1 MTVVETMMSD
11 YIRLG
16 IKVSR
21 SRFWFYTAGP
31 FTVGCIWGANRF
43 LDLANPEFF
52 IYLFYFLIPAN
63 VFLYGVNDY
72 WDRDTDLLNPKK
84 EGKEYVVNDSDRG
97 KLKDILTLITALSLL
112 LMVFQKNWGER
123 IIFGVFLFLS
133 YFYSA
138 KPFRFKTVPL
148 LDSASNVL
156 YALPGVFA
164 YYQVTGA
171 LPPQN
176 VMLAAFLH
184 SSAMHLFSAI
194 PDIEYDRKVRQL
206 PCF

>member
-1 MTVVETMMSD
+1 
-11 YIRLG
+11 
-16 IKVSR
+16 
-21 SRFWFYTAGP
+21 
-31 FTVGCIWGANRF
+31 
-43 LDLANPEFF
+43 
-52 IYLFYFLIPAN
+52 
-63 VFLYGVNDY
+63 
-72 WDRDTDLLNPKK
+72 
-84 EGKEYVVNDSDRG
+84 
-97 KLKDILTLITALSLL
+97 
-112 LMVFQKNWGER
+112 MVFQKNWGER

-194 PDIEYDRKVRQL
+194 PDIEYDRKVNLKTTAVLLGVKVSTFLCLMLWSAFSILAVNIGGFAPLSFLTVVYPALVLTVIVKRMKVISVYWLYPYLNTGLGGLLFLIGAMQT
-206 PCF
+206 PFR